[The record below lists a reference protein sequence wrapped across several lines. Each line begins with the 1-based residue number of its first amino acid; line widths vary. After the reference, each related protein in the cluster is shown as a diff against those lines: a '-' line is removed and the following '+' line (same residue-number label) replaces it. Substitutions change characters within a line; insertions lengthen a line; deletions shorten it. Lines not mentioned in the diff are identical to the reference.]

1 MLRPLGQVLIV
12 HMYIGTMKKMGYMGI
27 PLSNSENA
35 AQIIAEEQGM
45 KVEFVPLITSEGV
58 VKALL
63 DGSVDY
69 GVVATKNVIAGP
81 VIETVEAL
89 SLGNI
94 KKIIELGIP
103 IHHCI
108 FVKVRGVKISAI
120 ASHIQA
126 LAQTQNNVSKLFP
139 QVDRIEVDDTA
150 LAAEMLADGRLLENT
165 AVICGMAA
173 KIHNDLMLVKE
184 NVEDDKE
191 NMTYFALMEAF

>member
-1 MLRPLGQVLIV
+1 
-12 HMYIGTMKKMGYMGI
+12 MGYMGI

-35 AQIIAEEQGM
+35 AQIIAKEYDM
-45 KVEFVPLITSEGV
+45 KVEFVPLVTSEGV

-63 DGSVDY
+63 NKSVDY
-69 GVVATKNVIAGP
+69 GVVATRNIIAGP

-89 SLGNI
+89 SLGSIKNI
-94 KKIIELGIP
+94 AELGIP

-108 FVKVRGVKISAI
+108 FVKKNGVKISAI

-126 LAQTQNNVSKLFP
+126 LAQTQNNLNKFFP
-139 QVDRIEVDDTA
+139 QADRIEVDDTA
-150 LAAEMLADGRLLENT
+150 LAAEMLADGRLQENT

-173 KIHNDLMLVKE
+173 GIHNDLVLFKE

-191 NMTYFALMEAF
+191 NMTYFALIEAC